1 MIFLDADKENY
12 INYFNCIINKL
23 NKSGVILADNV
34 LWSGKV
40 IDKNQQDNT
49 TNILRRFNDM
59 VNNDSRVE
67 TILLPIR
74 DGISIIRKI

>member
-1 MIFLDADKENY
+1 M
-12 INYFNCIINKL
+12 
-23 NKSGVILADNV
+23 ILADNV

-40 IDKNQQDNT
+40 IDKNQQDET
-49 TNILRRFNDM
+49 TKILRKFNDI
-59 VNNDSRVE
+59 VNNDCRVE